1 MCKFLLLAI
10 LERAHW
16 PYCGSYIRK
25 SILVLFT
32 FWLYAD
38 FMFSS
43 KFILNMTKIGI
54 CRKLLLSA
62 ILWWPYWKWYCSIA
76 MPLLINLLTFSHI
89 YRSQNFMGL
98 DLVVFV
104 KKINFKPGEKCN
116 FTICKIALVGHFVA
130 AILEITLWYCYFFLL
145 FYNLLSILKD
155 CQISWSLSG

>member
-1 MCKFLLLAI
+1 
-10 LERAHW
+10 
-16 PYCGSYIRK
+16 
-25 SILVLFT
+25 
-32 FWLYAD
+32 
-38 FMFSS
+38 MFSS

-104 KKINFKPGEKCN
+104 KKLTSNLEKN
-116 FTICKIALVGHFVA
+116 TILRFVKLHWS
-130 AILEITLWYCYFFLL
+130 AILWQPYWKLHYGTAISFLL

-155 CQISWSLSG
+155 YQISWSLSG